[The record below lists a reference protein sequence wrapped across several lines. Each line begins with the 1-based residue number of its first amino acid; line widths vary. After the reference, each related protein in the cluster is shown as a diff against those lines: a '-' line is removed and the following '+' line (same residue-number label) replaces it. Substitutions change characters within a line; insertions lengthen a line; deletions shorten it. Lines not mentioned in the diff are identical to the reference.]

1 MLDKKVIYLSSG
13 ELRKFLIIR
22 TLLTHPQILI
32 LDNPFIGLDATSRIL
47 LTEML
52 TQMSEMKEFQVIL
65 LLSNPDDI
73 PEMITHILPVRNRVC
88 YDPISRNDFLQNNDL
103 RNYLFPEVH
112 NQIRLPDP
120 TRKKSE
126 HNVTFRMEKINI
138 SYGSHPILKGL
149 DWEVKNGEK
158 WVLLGENGQENL
170 HS

>member
-1 MLDKKVIYLSSG
+1 ML
-13 ELRKFLIIR
+13 
-22 TLLTHPQILI
+22 
-32 LDNPFIGLDATSRIL
+32 A
-47 LTEML
+47 
-52 TQMSEMKEFQVIL
+52 QMSEMKKFQVIL

-158 WVLLGENGQENL
+158 WVLLGENGAGKSTL
-170 HS
+170 

>member
-1 MLDKKVIYLSSG
+1 MLLPSG
-13 ELRKFLIIR
+13 
-22 TLLTHPQILI
+22 
-32 LDNPFIGLDATSRIL
+32 
-47 LTEML
+47 
-52 TQMSEMKEFQVIL
+52 
-65 LLSNPDDI
+65 DI

-103 RNYLFPEVH
+103 RNNLFPEVH

-158 WVLLGENGQENL
+158 GYYWEKTGQEIYTL
-170 HS
+170 ESYLCR